1 MTCQEIRELF
11 SARVDDA
18 LSSEERATID
28 AHLATCAECAREW
41 DRFAHTV
48 GLLRAVVPARAPIG
62 FVDRVLAAR
71 PRPWY
76 RRLARRVFLPWPVK
90 VPLEAAAVVM
100 VAGLAVLIFQRS
112 PELQQAARGP
122 EPTVVV
128 PAPPAPATTPTAPST
143 PATPPEAV
151 MPPAPTAAPAPAT
164 PERPLELRLPDE
176 KKADDARQ
184 APAEVR
190 KEAVAPARDAAPEPE
205 PPRAVAESRAKSV
218 EPPAAGSLRQNA
230 EKDAGG
236 RAAPRGAAPAAAK
249 TPEVQKLAA
258 VRSDALARLA
268 VTDRDAAERTVRSLV
283 ARAGGQVVTHAQEAE
298 ATVFTLIVPGER
310 WDELQRE
317 LRGLGPLY
325 LERSRD
331 TTVGVLRV
339 TLRLER

>member
-18 LSSEERATID
+18 LSSEERATVD

-48 GLLRAVVPARAPIG
+48 GLLRAVAPARAPIG

-71 PRPWY
+71 PQPWY

-100 VAGLAVLIFQRS
+100 MAGLAVLIFQRS
-112 PELQQAARGP
+112 PELQQAARAP
-122 EPTVVV
+122 EPTVAV
-128 PAPPAPATTPTAPST
+128 PAPPGPATGLTTPSAPAP
-143 PATPPEAV
+143 PPEA
-151 MPPAPTAAPAPAT
+151 MTSPAPPAAPAT
-164 PERPLELRLPDE
+164 PERTLDLRLPDE
-176 KKADDARQ
+176 KKADAVTE
-184 APAEVR
+184 APTAFR
-190 KEAVAPARDAAPEPE
+190 KEAAAPARDAAPEPE
-205 PPRAVAESRAKSV
+205 PPRAAAESRAKSV
-218 EPPAAGSLRQNA
+218 EPPPAGSLRQNA

-236 RAAPRGAAPAAAK
+236 RAAPRAAAPAPAK
-249 TPEVQKLAA
+249 SREVQQLAA

-268 VTDRDAAERTVRSLV
+268 VTDREAAERAVRALV
-283 ARAGGQVVTHAQEAE
+283 ARAGGQVVTRAQEAE
-298 ATVFTLIVPGER
+298 ATVFTLTVPGER

-331 TTVGVLRV
+331 VAAGVLRI